1 MIGRLERRKD
11 TIQLAVES
19 AFSHVGQIATIVADA
34 GREVTRELGEWATD
48 LFEIREAARR
58 AGADNERDATLGGE
72 PEPASIPSRA
82 TSVGPHELRRP
93 LRRP

>member
-1 MIGRLERRKD
+1 MIGRGERRKD

-19 AFSHVGQIATIVADA
+19 AFSHVGQIATIVAEA
-34 GREVTRELGEWATD
+34 GRQVTREVGDWATD

-58 AGADNERDATLGGE
+58 ASADEERSGALGAHSE
-72 PEPASIPSRA
+72 PEALARGVVA
-82 TSVGPHELRRP
+82 EDTHELRRP

>member
-11 TIQLAVES
+11 TIQLALES

-34 GREVTRELGEWATD
+34 GREVTREVGEWATD

-58 AGADNERDATLGGE
+58 AGADEERHGVVSGE
-72 PEPASIPSRA
+72 PEAESITARSA
-82 TSVGPHELRRP
+82 TGATHELRRP